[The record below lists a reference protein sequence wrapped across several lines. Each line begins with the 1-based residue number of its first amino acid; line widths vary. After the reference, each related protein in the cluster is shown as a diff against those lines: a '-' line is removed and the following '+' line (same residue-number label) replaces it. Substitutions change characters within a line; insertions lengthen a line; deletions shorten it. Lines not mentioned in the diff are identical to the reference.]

1 MKITKILSPK
11 AAPAKTIL
19 DRADRVALTSAQRK
33 ALPKEFVLGE
43 KHLEVAIEDM
53 RPLNVGD
60 VLLDEAGGFYVIEA
74 HEEPVF
80 IIKGDE
86 EVVAEAVVAL
96 LNRGIE
102 VAHCENGF
110 AVLQDATLAR
120 LLSAVG
126 LEFEEGVIAFD
137 PIRMQEE
144 EESCG
149 CDCGCGGHEHHH
161 EHGEGCGC
169 GGHHHHHEHGEGC
182 GCGGHHHHHAHGEG
196 CGCGGHDHH
205 HEHGE
210 GCGCGGHHHHH
221 ESGEGCGCGGH
232 HHHEH
237 GEGCGCGEHHHDH
250 AEGQCCCKSEK

>member
-19 DRADRVALTSAQRK
+19 DRADHVALTSAQRK

-110 AVLQDATLAR
+110 AVLQDATLAH

-149 CDCGCGGHEHHH
+149 CGCGCGGHEHHH

-196 CGCGGHDHH
+196 CGCGGH
-205 HEHGE
+205 
-210 GCGCGGHHHHH
+210 
-221 ESGEGCGCGGH
+221 

>member
-1 MKITKILSPK
+1 MKITKILAPK
-11 AAPAKTIL
+11 AAPAKIIL
-19 DRADRVALTSAQRK
+19 DRADHIALTSAQRQD
-33 ALPKEFVLGE
+33 LPKQFVVGE
-43 KHLEVAIEDM
+43 KTLEVAIEEM

-60 VLLDEAGGFYVIEA
+60 VLLDEAGHFYVVA
-74 HEEPVF
+74 PQEEPVF

-102 VAHCENGF
+102 VAQCENGF

-126 LEFEEGVIAFD
+126 LEFEEGVLAFD
-137 PIRMQEE
+137 PIRIPEE
-144 EESCG
+144 EEACG
-149 CDCGCGGHEHHH
+149 CGCGGHHHEHGEGCGCGGHHHH

-182 GCGGHHHHHAHGEG
+182 GCGGHE
-196 CGCGGHDHH
+196 HH

-210 GCGCGGHHHHH
+210 GCGCGGH
-221 ESGEGCGCGGH
+221 E

-237 GEGCGCGEHHHDH
+237 GEGCGCGGHGHHHEHGGGCGCGNHEHHHH
-250 AEGQCCCKSEK
+250 HHEEGGCCCKDK

>member
-19 DRADRVALTSAQRK
+19 DRADHVALTSAQRK

-149 CDCGCGGHEHHH
+149 CGCGCGGHEHHH

-182 GCGGHHHHHAHGEG
+182 GCGGHHHHHEHGEG

-210 GCGCGGHHHHH
+210 GCGCGGHHHDH
-221 ESGEGCGCGGH
+221 EHGEGCGCGGH

-237 GEGCGCGEHHHDH
+237 GEGCGCGKHHHDH

>member
-19 DRADRVALTSAQRK
+19 DRADHVALTSAQRK

-43 KHLEVAIEDM
+43 KHLAVAIEDM

-149 CDCGCGGHEHHH
+149 C
-161 EHGEGCGC
+161 
-169 GGHHHHHEHGEGC
+169 
-182 GCGGHHHHHAHGEG
+182 G